1 MLLADNL
8 GAAFQSI
15 SALSSGS
22 LSGGSAWLGAICY
35 SLQLYF
41 DFSGY
46 SDMAIGMAKL
56 FGFDFDA
63 NFDHPYLSASLTEF
77 WRRWHISLGRWFR
90 DYVYIPLGGS
100 RVSTPK
106 CIRNL
111 LIVWILT
118 GLWHGASWT
127 FVAWGLYHGILL
139 LLEKYPLKGILAKTP
154 SPIRHILT
162 LLAVIV
168 GWVLFFSPDFSSAI
182 FYLGRMF
189 GAGSR
194 AFWDSTAKYY
204 LQQTGSFLYSAFL
217 AAAHGFGRF
226 TGISCSRGAVLALCF
241 LRCF

>member
-1 MLLADNL
+1 MPRSRVFLH
-8 GAAFQSI
+8 SHP
-15 SALSSGS
+15 GS
-22 LSGGSAWLGAICY
+22 LSAGRRGSARSAIRF
-35 SLQLYF
+35 QLYF

-111 LIVWILT
+111 LIVWVLT

-139 LLEKYPLKGILAKTP
+139 LLEKYPAQRHPCKDALPDSPYSDAAGRHRRLGAVLLSDFPRRFSILGGCSVPGAARFGIPPQNT
-154 SPIRHILT
+154 I
-162 LLAVIV
+162 
-168 GWVLFFSPDFSSAI
+168 
-182 FYLGRMF
+182 
-189 GAGSR
+189 
-194 AFWDSTAKYY
+194 